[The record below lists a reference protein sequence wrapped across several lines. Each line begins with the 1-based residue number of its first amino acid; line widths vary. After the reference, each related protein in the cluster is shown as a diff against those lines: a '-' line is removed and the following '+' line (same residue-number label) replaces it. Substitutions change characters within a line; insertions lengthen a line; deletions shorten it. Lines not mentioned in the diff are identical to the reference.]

1 MKRSVGYLVILG
13 LSALLMQ
20 GFQCATSDMSA
31 ARKAYKQQDYNKA
44 KESLLKELAVNPN
57 NCEARMMLGKTNW
70 RLGEFQAMAE
80 EYAKA
85 RECSGVKPSDLN
97 EMSIDL
103 FNAWVGKYN
112 DGITK
117 FNQYV
122 TNKND
127 LVRADAIRDLE
138 NALALKPEYSEPWI
152 LMGQLHEAKNDTTAA
167 LRAYGEWWKLEE
179 PGYVLLRSK
188 GVSIGQ
194 DRAAVLKIFGT
205 PVQQKL
211 DTAKDERIYK
221 DKFDVGGRELYVFS
235 SQTSAADA
243 TVFGWTYNMPST
255 ITEAEKWRART
266 ASVAPLKAMAF
277 TAYARGNAQQA
288 LDYCNAVQ
296 AAKPTDV
303 ELVPMRTQLLQ
314 QLGKSDEALAEIKK
328 LVEADPGNVTTRLQ
342 YAALLMQV
350 ERIDEAMTQYR
361 KILET
366 ERTNTTAL
374 FNLAAAY
381 KNKASLMQRAE
392 QEKKDKDKT
401 YKMNESYLDDLK
413 QSAEYFEMLRKSPQY
428 ADNLTVL
435 DQLTNIYEVRKER
448 QKVKALIMEL
458 EALEDKYRTTKDYYR
473 VMEGVYARNNQLDK
487 MKEASAKAEQLK

>member
-1 MKRSVGYLVILG
+1 
-13 LSALLMQ
+13 
-20 GFQCATSDMSA
+20 
-31 ARKAYKQQDYNKA
+31 
-44 KESLLKELAVNPN
+44 
-57 NCEARMMLGKTNW
+57 
-70 RLGEFQAMAE
+70 
-80 EYAKA
+80 
-85 RECSGVKPSDLN
+85 
-97 EMSIDL
+97 
-103 FNAWVGKYN
+103 
-112 DGITK
+112 
-117 FNQYV
+117 
-122 TNKND
+122 
-127 LVRADAIRDLE
+127 
-138 NALALKPEYSEPWI
+138 
-152 LMGQLHEAKNDTTAA
+152 
-167 LRAYGEWWKLEE
+167 
-179 PGYVLLRSK
+179 
-188 GVSIGQ
+188 
-194 DRAAVLKIFGT
+194 
-205 PVQQKL
+205 
-211 DTAKDERIYK
+211 
-221 DKFDVGGRELYVFS
+221 
-235 SQTSAADA
+235 
-243 TVFGWTYNMPST
+243 
-255 ITEAEKWRART
+255 
-266 ASVAPLKAMAF
+266 
-277 TAYARGNAQQA
+277 
-288 LDYCNAVQ
+288 
-296 AAKPTDV
+296 
-303 ELVPMRTQLLQ
+303 MRTQLLQ